1 MNNIRDKELTR
12 VKQYAQALGIKVLI
26 KKQGPEDPEAD
37 WALDGSQITVY
48 LRPKQSKT
56 QIILDLIHELG
67 HHQEWVY
74 RGRKT
79 PLKIDTALSRETP
92 TKAQRKHIYDDEVN
106 GAAYQLLIY
115 KEIGLTIPKWKVEV
129 ERDLSLASYR
139 YFWLNGDHPTREWR
153 REKRKELI
161 KKYKKED

>member
-1 MNNIRDKELTR
+1 MAIRDSELKR
-12 VKQYAQALGIKVLI
+12 VKKYAQALGIKVTF
-26 KKQGPEDPEAD
+26 KKQGALDPEAD
-37 WALDGSQITVY
+37 WTLDGTSITVY
-48 LRPKQSKT
+48 LRPNQTKT

-79 PLKIDTALSRETP
+79 PIRLDTALSRETP
-92 TKAQRKHIYDDEVN
+92 TKAQRKEIYEDEIK
-106 GAAYQLLIY
+106 GAGYQLLIY

-139 YFWLNGDHPTREWR
+139 YFWLEGNYPTRAWLR
-153 REKRKELI
+153 VKRKELI
-161 KKYKKED
+161 KKYKKVD